1 MDDKKKNMKKYLPLI
16 RVCAGWSAKD
26 LADKLGV
33 TRSQVSNIENS
44 DKDMT
49 TMQYLAIRQVLDQ
62 EIRQSDEKDI
72 RMLEDVI
79 KVLVDEPEKYTVK
92 QRNQVLADANLLAP
106 SILAGKDDRK
116 AARKKASAKWVA
128 ALAGSILAGA
138 ATAAVAATIVA
149 KNMKK

>member
-1 MDDKKKNMKKYLPLI
+1 MDDKVKRLKEYLPLI
-16 RVCAGWSAKD
+16 RVCAGWSAAD
-26 LADKLGV
+26 LASKLGV
-33 TRSQVSNIENS
+33 SRSQVSNIETS
-44 DKDMT
+44 EKPMT
-49 TMQYLAIRQVLDQ
+49 MMQYLAIRQVLDQ
-62 EIRQSDEKDI
+62 EIRQSDEEEV

-106 SILAGKDDRK
+106 SILAEKEERK
-116 AARKKASAKWVA
+116 AARRKASAKWVA